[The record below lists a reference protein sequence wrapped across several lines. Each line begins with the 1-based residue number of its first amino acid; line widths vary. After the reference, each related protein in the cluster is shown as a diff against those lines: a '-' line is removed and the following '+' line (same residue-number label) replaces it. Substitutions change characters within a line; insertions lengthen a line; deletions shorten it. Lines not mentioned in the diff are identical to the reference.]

1 METKGKIIITF
12 NSDALNNNVIN
23 FDRYNAT
30 AGEGGIPSTISM
42 NTTYTTAARTQTKF
56 IQILNPTSIAGE
68 QSAIAYQKYFNIDQN
83 FSKLMTLTRSANVIT
98 IEATNNWSFI
108 NFSSSSFVT
117 SSITVPVPDT
127 FQLDAASL
135 TTSSSPCDKIDVD
148 ILMTEQADSYT
159 LSYGRFSP
167 VPPIT
172 VTTNPF
178 TVEINR
184 AAGAYIKVNKSGSP
198 TINVPFDQWGEEFLY
213 IRKLYQENINIVV
226 NENILLGA
234 TAVVNV
240 SYGNQLGERPPNTNI
255 LSYSLDGTT
264 YSSSNVFSALTSG
277 TYTVYTKDIFNCVV
291 QKEFQVVS
299 SAETRSRFFEIPKLN
314 SITFGRNET
323 WNGLQNGIHKNRNN
337 TLSLLGIQDFQFE
350 EKLIVRNT
358 DTVRI
363 QFKSNYQTHI
373 AKYQS
378 CLGLNTS
385 NSLVIEKMSN
395 NLDLFESLASVV
407 FSYNQNLALYFES
420 GNVYDTGGTVIAQYE
435 LNGNLPDSAI
445 IGTTVDISGFGLYPI
460 VDIVY
465 DEQRNKRAIVF
476 DLSYNG
482 VDQSNV
488 IMKAYYDLLPFEV
501 YEMDVPFNNL
511 VIQGTTKREVRIYIS
526 ATHPIYGTVD
536 EYSEYISIL
545 EEEVYNEQNGLN
557 NLLAINYYN
566 QNNKSIFYLYGIKHF
581 MRAEFVNFETTIIDE
596 SDVSQ
601 GDLKTFLLDST
612 LHEGANITFADM
624 TYSMKIKLSLALSSE
639 SLFINGLGYV
649 KNGNLTIE
657 QIENTNLYSV
667 SCELIRTNES
677 FDINGEGN
685 LGRNE
690 DYTTTFIPRLVTGNN
705 NYLKI

>member
-1 METKGKIIITF
+1 MDTKGKIIITF
-12 NSDALNNNVIN
+12 TSDALNTNVIN

-30 AGEGGIPSTISM
+30 AGDGGVPSTISM

-56 IQILNPTSIAGE
+56 IQILNPTLTAGE
-68 QSAIAYQKYFNIDQN
+68 QSAIAYQNYFNIDQN

-117 SSITVPVPDT
+117 SSITAPVPDT

-135 TTSSSPCDKIDVD
+135 SVSSTPCDTIDVN
-148 ILMTEQADSYT
+148 ILMTEQADSYSIT
-159 LSYGRFSP
+159 FARFSSAP
-167 VPPIT
+167 TVA

-178 TVEINR
+178 TVSVPRAVGTYIN
-184 AAGAYIKVNKSGSP
+184 VFKSGST
-198 TINVPFDQWGEEFLY
+198 TINVPLSQWGEEFLY
-213 IRKLYQENINIVV
+213 FRKIYQENINIVV

-234 TAVVNV
+234 TVVVNV
-240 SYGNQLGERPPNTNI
+240 SYSNQLSERPSNTNV

-264 YSSSNVFSALTSG
+264 YSTSNVFSALTSG
-277 TYTVYTKDIFNCVV
+277 TYTVYIKDIFNCIV

-363 QFKSNYQTHI
+363 QFKSNYTTHN
-373 AKYQS
+373 AKYQN
-378 CLGLNTS
+378 CLGNNIS
-385 NSLVIEKMSN
+385 NNLVIEKMSN

-445 IGTTVDISGFGLYPI
+445 IGTSVDISGFGVYQI

-501 YEMDVPFNNL
+501 YEMDIPFNNL
-511 VIQGTTKREVRIYIS
+511 IIQGTTKKEVRIYIN

-545 EEEVYNEQNGLN
+545 EEEVYTEQNGLN

-624 TYSMKIKLSLALSSE
+624 TYNMKIKLSLALSSE

-677 FDINGEGN
+677 FDVNGEGN

-690 DYTTTFIPRLVTGNN
+690 NYASRFIPKLVTGNN